1 MKKLLF
7 VLPMVL
13 FLVVPAFAISY
24 IHLDGVSHLEV
35 TPPCDVLMEADF
47 SSPGNILH
55 IEIYLDVNGSGTI
68 DDTDEPLD
76 YFGIIDGVP
85 SIGWEDDDW
94 LIPGDDDSTVNGR
107 LVHTFFMEVMP
118 SFLVSDEIDFII
130 RGTDEDASSATA
142 ILTVSA
148 REPVM
153 EEPEPPC
160 IIGRV
165 TEEGTG
171 EPVPDVLVLVEP
183 VEGEEDLSEGIV
195 ITNENGDY
203 VVNLD
208 EPGDYTVGMLDLT
221 GTHESSFEV
230 DSVHL
235 GADSL
240 VTCDVEIARFTTFI
254 HGNITLPPD
263 YTYSFDEGLI
273 FLMGSDMISGT
284 ISFCFVESGGEYSI
298 GVPSEASEYLF
309 LNAGEDYAT
318 DPEYY
323 MVTVAGSDLFGY
335 DFTVS
340 YLPCVV
346 SGRVALTD
354 DGGIYDVDIEAE
366 SGAGGEFFSTS
377 TDADG
382 NYKLRLAPGSYALR
396 ATGIEGE
403 SVIDPESY
411 SISVSDGDSLTG
423 YDFAVTATLPSIS
436 GRVTLSDMTPVEGAY
451 VIIKADDLPSEEGWH
466 YVRADASGSYSF
478 DGLFFGDW
486 YVGAYHPL
494 YSERTPDHIDLWTEL
509 GETYPDQDFVLS
521 ETGISD
527 AIINGIERFA
537 LSCFPN
543 PFNSSATLV
552 FALGEPA
559 FVDVSVYNL
568 KGERIT
574 NIFSG
579 NLVSGSHRFTWDAE
593 DTPTGVYFI
602 RASSGGREISKKL
615 VLLK

>member
-1 MKKLLF
+1 MRKLFF
-7 VLPMVL
+7 VLPMML

-24 IHLDGVSHLEV
+24 IHLDGASHLEV
-35 TPPCDVLMEADF
+35 TPPCDVLLEADL
-47 SSPGNILH
+47 SSPGNTVL
-55 IEIYLDVNGSGTI
+55 IEVYLDVNGSGTI
-68 DDTDEPLD
+68 DDADEPLD

-85 SIGWEDDDW
+85 SIGWDDGDW

-107 LVHTFFMEVMP
+107 LEHTFFMEVFP
-118 SFLVSDEIDFII
+118 SFVGGVNFII

-142 ILTVSA
+142 SLRVNEG
-148 REPVM
+148 EPVM

-160 IIGRV
+160 IRGRV
-165 TEEGTG
+165 SEEGTG
-171 EPVPDVLVLVEP
+171 EPIPDVFVLVEP
-183 VEGEEDLSEGIV
+183 VEGEDGSENIGV
-195 ITNENGDY
+195 TNEDGVY

-208 EPGDYTVGMLDLT
+208 EPGDYTVGVLDPT

-235 GADSL
+235 GTDS
-240 VTCDVEIARFTTFI
+240 VITCDVEIARFTTFI
-254 HGNITLPPD
+254 HGNITVPPD
-263 YTYSFDEGLI
+263 YTSSFGEPSM
-273 FLMGSDMISGT
+273 FLMGVAMVSGT
-284 ISFCFVESGGEYSI
+284 ISFCFIESGGEYSI

-309 LNAGEDYAT
+309 LNVGEGYTT

-340 YLPCVV
+340 LLPCVV
-346 SGRVALTD
+346 SGRVALMD
-354 DGGIYDVDIEAE
+354 DSGIYGVDIEAE

-377 TDADG
+377 TDVEG
-382 NYKLRLAPGSYALR
+382 SYKLRLAPGSYILR
-396 ATGIEGE
+396 VTGIDGE
-403 SVIDPESY
+403 SGIDPESY

-436 GRVTLSDMTPVEGAY
+436 GRVTLSDMTPIEGAY
-451 VIIKADDLPSEEGWH
+451 VIIKADDLPSEDGWR
-466 YVRADASGSYSF
+466 YVRSDASGGYSF
-478 DGLFFGDW
+478 DNVFFGDW
-486 YVGAYHPL
+486 HIGAYHPL
-494 YSERTPDHIDLWTEL
+494 YRERTPDHIDLWAGL

-521 ETGISD
+521 GTGISD
-527 AIINGIERFA
+527 AIINGIKRFA

-568 KGERIT
+568 KGEKVT
-574 NIFSG
+574 NVFSG
-579 NLVSGSHRFTWDAE
+579 NLPSGSHRFTWDAE
-593 DTPTGVYFI
+593 DTPSGVYFLK
-602 RASSGGREISKKL
+602 ASSGGKEISKKL
-615 VLLK
+615 VLLR